1 MAAAQQLTEQQRAEM
16 IAGMVDGLARRLER
30 DGKDLAGWL
39 RLVNAYA
46 VLGRDG
52 EARTAL
58 AKARKQLG
66 GDDKAMAEL
75 TALAKRLGLN
85 S

>member
-1 MAAAQQLTEQQRAEM
+1 
-16 IAGMVDGLARRLER
+16 MVDGLARRLER

-46 VLGRDG
+46 VLGRESD
-52 EARTAL
+52 ARAAL
-58 AKARKQLG
+58 ANARKQLG

-75 TALAKRLGLN
+75 AALAKRLGPVHDAQQG
-85 S
+85 SAP